1 MDMAKGVQQE
11 NLYSV
16 MKLAVY
22 VHTLSNIRLERERS
36 WANQKGERYFCC
48 MARIRLTAMHF
59 KEEY

>member
-16 MKLAVY
+16 MRLAVS
-22 VHTLSNIRLERERS
+22 VHPWGTIRLERERS

-48 MARIRLTAMHF
+48 MARIRLTAMPF